1 MNSSIRI
8 AAAVIRDRHDRILL
22 VRKRGTTA
30 FMQPGGKIHPNEDAL
45 GALARELH
53 EELGCSIRPAT
64 ARFLG
69 RFAHGVLSPAPTD
82 RGGKGKD
89 DQSPE
94 RETRSASARARPA
107 AARWST
113 SCATTVG
120 YECSSKRSSGT

>member
-22 VRKRGTTA
+22 VRKHGTTA

-69 RFAHGVLSPAPTD
+69 RFAA
-82 RGGKGKD
+82 
-89 DQSPE
+89 
-94 RETRSASARARPA
+94 PA
-107 AARWST
+107 ARVRTQLSHQIRAAAMRVPARKFRASL
-113 SCATTVG
+113 S
-120 YECSSKRSSGT
+120 